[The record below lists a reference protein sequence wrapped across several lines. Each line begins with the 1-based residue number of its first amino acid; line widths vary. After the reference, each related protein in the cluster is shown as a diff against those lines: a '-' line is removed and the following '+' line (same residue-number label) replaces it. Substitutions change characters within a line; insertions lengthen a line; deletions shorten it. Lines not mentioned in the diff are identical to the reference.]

1 MTFTSQGN
9 NELFD
14 VKFKTSEVE
23 TKTTCIMK
31 HTNIVVTN
39 VFLNN
44 IKQAGSPVTVIKL
57 SPTPKG
63 IFFYNSLRVRTFV
76 TSTAPN
82 INFTVDS
89 DVIMSIRNIKS
100 KNTSSFDV
108 RSAIK
113 WLFRAEEVD
122 SHGEQKS
129 LLEAILYD
137 ENDHVAIIIWENLLE
152 EISEETMY
160 LFQNIFLKNFYE
172 LKLTTTRATMVSSE
186 GPVSFTLP
194 QDAVTTHMELKKQ
207 LKNSLH
213 SKICCSEAV
222 SVTLDG
228 FAGCTNIACGRPVVV
243 IPHQPSTS
251 CQQ

>member
-1 MTFTSQGN
+1 
-9 NELFD
+9 
-14 VKFKTSEVE
+14 
-23 TKTTCIMK
+23 MK
-31 HTNIVVTN
+31 QTNIVVTN

-82 INFTVDS
+82 VNFTVDS
-89 DVIMSIRNIKS
+89 DVIMSIR
-100 KNTSSFDV
+100 NTSSFDV

-129 LLEAILYD
+129 LREAILYD
-137 ENDHVAIIIWENLLE
+137 ENDHVVITIWENLLE
-152 EISEETMY
+152 EISEETMS
-160 LFQNIFLKNFYE
+160 LFQNIFLKDFYE

-213 SKICCSEAV
+213 PKICCPEVV
-222 SVTLDG
+222 SVTLDV
-228 FAGCTNIACGRPVVV
+228 FAGCTNIACGRPVFV